1 MIRSDSHS
9 HDLWLSRV
17 EALACVLLSLIFILR
32 SGLPLGVGNQSLQM
46 VWMAHLRDPLLFAAD
61 DVVQSFR
68 SFPSWFFPV
77 LAQLIP
83 DNMPLGA
90 ALQILQVLNTVLLF
104 LGVAV
109 LTRSVFPG
117 MRWVLLPLVF
127 LLTGPYQALA
137 ETPLPPPAFTHTS
150 FGLMLSCWTLAWCF
164 RKKYGPAFM
173 CLALIA
179 NVHLLTAAY
188 SAAIMGV
195 FLLFEWKSLPWKRL
209 FCWIGLCAALCLPVL
224 WLIAN
229 SHAVFDA
236 PWLDL
241 LRERSAHHVFPFSWW
256 RKGDLAWGN
265 FLLWSGWLVWAMT
278 LLPKGSNLTAT
289 KAMILAPV
297 ALMCIGL
304 LGSEIYP
311 VPLILRAQLFRASI
325 YLLLLTFM
333 MLPVAFEHYREGS
346 RTASWLALLS
356 LAVFSVAVWDRFLPL
371 LLVAVSLGA
380 WWRGILRPWHAMWIG
395 GVFCVLTASDLYLQ
409 TTFWRPS
416 LRPLPDL
423 SLLRIPLTEMPD
435 DSWQQMQRLTR
446 LHTPVQARIL
456 TPVRRSGFRT
466 HSQRSIVGEWRD
478 GTMQFFDPA
487 FAAGWAKRMTLLSPE
502 NLRHA
507 RADDW
512 VTLGAACRADY
523 VVLPREEAQ
532 GLVWVA
538 ENEDWVL
545 AETRLTPPPPLPPAP
560 ENAIDPGD
568 WLAQERFMLEVVDA
582 NIEKYRKGRV
592 TLRLLDAGGVALAGL
607 PVEIDQ
613 MSLDFGIGSA
623 LHHFEPVVEV
633 EKQYRASINHPLEL
647 ERFKEVFNYSVMGYS
662 GKWMYLEPEPDQRDY
677 RDLDAYVA
685 WCEQNG
691 IRIEYHFVTGY
702 APKWM
707 EKLPRAEQRSR
718 LLAHAKD
725 LIDRYGDRIDQWQVI
740 NERRMQNEA
749 PEVFAL
755 FRAELPDA
763 ELGVSDCARFYSPRK
778 GDQARKDL
786 QRGME
791 SMLQI
796 TKAGQAVDF
805 FAIHA
810 HRPEG
815 TWGDPRTMYEVMDA
829 FAEKGARI
837 HISETGINHAGKI
850 DGEVLRGEW
859 NDELQAEYM
868 VRFMKVAFSHPAV
881 DVVNFWG
888 FGPRTW
894 QRHIGLLDENY
905 EPRPAFLALKK
916 LVRETWHTRLE
927 TRSGSAGDV
936 RLHGFHG
943 GYRVTVSHPDGRI
956 GEGEFHLGADSPEA
970 LTVRVIWTDPHL

>member
-137 ETPLPPPAFTHTS
+137 
-150 FGLMLSCWTLAWCF
+150 
-164 RKKYGPAFM
+164 
-173 CLALIA
+173 
-179 NVHLLTAAY
+179 
-188 SAAIMGV
+188 
-195 FLLFEWKSLPWKRL
+195 
-209 FCWIGLCAALCLPVL
+209 
-224 WLIAN
+224 
-229 SHAVFDA
+229 
-236 PWLDL
+236 
-241 LRERSAHHVFPFSWW
+241 
-256 RKGDLAWGN
+256 
-265 FLLWSGWLVWAMT
+265 
-278 LLPKGSNLTAT
+278 
-289 KAMILAPV
+289 
-297 ALMCIGL
+297 
-304 LGSEIYP
+304 
-311 VPLILRAQLFRASI
+311 
-325 YLLLLTFM
+325 
-333 MLPVAFEHYREGS
+333 
-346 RTASWLALLS
+346 
-356 LAVFSVAVWDRFLPL
+356 
-371 LLVAVSLGA
+371 
-380 WWRGILRPWHAMWIG
+380 
-395 GVFCVLTASDLYLQ
+395 
-409 TTFWRPS
+409 
-416 LRPLPDL
+416 
-423 SLLRIPLTEMPD
+423 
-435 DSWQQMQRLTR
+435 
-446 LHTPVQARIL
+446 
-456 TPVRRSGFRT
+456 
-466 HSQRSIVGEWRD
+466 
-478 GTMQFFDPA
+478 
-487 FAAGWAKRMTLLSPE
+487 
-502 NLRHA
+502 
-507 RADDW
+507 DDW

-523 VVLPREEAQ
+523 VVLPREAAQ

-725 LIDRYGDRIDQWQVI
+725 LIDRYGDRFDQWQVI

-829 FAEKGARI
+829 FAEKGARL
-837 HISETGINHAGKI
+837 HISETGINHTGKI
-850 DGEVLRGEW
+850 DGKVLRGEW

-881 DVVNFWG
+881 GVVNFWG